1 MINRGYVVMLDTTS
15 IRQSALDLDIVVGL
29 PGSPTAPV
37 AALAEYPAAGVTPAP
52 AGWSGGKGAYY
63 EVRSRAIPFEKF
75 SGQTGFTPRTRLGC
89 YLSIVA
95 LQNSVDSALCS
106 NLLPMLS
113 LSASLGNAPGAGNAA
128 VFGATYATVLADP
141 SYGPVIRVHNSLL
154 LDNGTNNVPTL
165 YYVTFAIAEAKN
177 EDFTPFGRG

>member
-1 MINRGYVVMLDTTS
+1 MINRGYIVQLDTG
-15 IRQSALDLDIVVGL
+15 LMFPPNLDIIVSL
-29 PGSPTAPV
+29 PGSATAPV
-37 AALAEYPAAGVTPAP
+37 ASAALYPMSGVTPAP
-52 AGWSGGKGAYY
+52 VGWSCGAGAYY

-75 SGQTGFTPRTRLGC
+75 AGQPGFTPRTRLGY

-95 LQNSVDSALCS
+95 LQNSIDSGLCS

-113 LSASLGNAPGAGNAA
+113 LSASLANAPGAGNAS
-128 VFGATYATVLADP
+128 VFGPTYATVLADP
-141 SYGPVIRVHNSLL
+141 SYGPVIRVHNSAL
-154 LDNGTNNVPTL
+154 LDDGTNNVPAL